1 MTLTLDYL
9 RPCTLLDP
17 LRPDLNQD
25 ARIDYLPRPT
35 PSWGVRSL
43 YGSDL
48 GAQSD
53 QPRSHPIGP
62 GLPSASLWM
71 AIYPFFPLVGSFLT
85 PVWPQD
91 WEESTITLFHLNM
104 TDILTYSY
112 YLCSILVYH
121 LCMRSRHVHYIT
133 LISPLYH
140 GITLRSPQHHSLD
153 TSLLYGRWNPPSTRV
168 LGPSVG
174 ARQGGSLVK
183 GKGHNRI

>member
-43 YGSDL
+43 YGSDH

-71 AIYPFFPLVGSFLT
+71 AIYPLFPLVGSFLT

-91 WEESTITLFHLNM
+91 WEESTNVI
-104 TDILTYSY
+104 
-112 YLCSILVYH
+112 
-121 LCMRSRHVHYIT
+121 
-133 LISPLYH
+133 
-140 GITLRSPQHHSLD
+140 
-153 TSLLYGRWNPPSTRV
+153 PS
-168 LGPSVG
+168 
-174 ARQGGSLVK
+174 QYD
-183 GKGHNRI
+183 